1 MGITLTSNFDVNAAL
16 PLDSRMVVADLTA
29 RDAIAAGRR
38 YLGMCVYVVSDTLT
52 YQLKAGIL
60 NADWVE
66 YGGGAGAAITFVDQF
81 SGDGVTTTFP
91 LGADPLAVENT
102 QVYIDG
108 VYQQKLDSYDLVGT
122 DIVFVDPPAVGAS
135 NIEVVYTTPA
145 SPLVIPNGAITTAKL
160 GDDAVTTVKILD
172 DAVTTPKIADN
183 AVTTA
188 KILSLDAAKLTG
200 TLPPAVFSIADN
212 SISED
217 NLYVKPITTSAT
229 INYSYVGGSSL
240 VQDVTN
246 GTLVVNRNAAN
257 SSKRLM
263 ITLVPADTS
272 IASFVNT
279 TGALTT
285 YIIRVTR
292 NGTSLGAF
300 SIVPN
305 SIRMVPSSFIWY
317 DQATNTSTTYQLQ
330 IQGAAVI
337 NVTNVQLAWSYI

>member
-1 MGITLTSNFDVNAAL
+1 VGITLTSNFDVNAAL

-60 NADWVE
+60 NTDWVE
-66 YGGGAGAAITFVDQF
+66 YGGGAGAAVTFVDQF
-81 SGDGVTTTFP
+81 SGNGIATTFT

-108 VYQQKLDSYDLVGT
+108 VYQQKIDSYDLVGL
-122 DIVFVDPPAVGAS
+122 DIVFVDPPPTGSS

-172 DAVTTPKIADN
+172 G

-200 TLPPAVFSIADN
+200 TLPSGTVADN

-217 NLYVKPITTSAT
+217 QLYVKPITTSAT
-229 INYSYVGGSSL
+229 INYSFGGGSSL

-272 IASFVNT
+272 IASFVNS
-279 TGALTT
+279 TGTLTT

-292 NGTSLGAF
+292 NGTSLGAY

-317 DQATNTSTTYQLQ
+317 DQATNASATYQLQ
-330 IQGAAVI
+330 IQGTTVI